1 MLTAVD
7 ITLVITIIVIGVA
20 TRVIGSK
27 LYII

>member
-1 MLTAVD
+1 MPTVVG

-20 TRVIGSK
+20 TRAIGSK